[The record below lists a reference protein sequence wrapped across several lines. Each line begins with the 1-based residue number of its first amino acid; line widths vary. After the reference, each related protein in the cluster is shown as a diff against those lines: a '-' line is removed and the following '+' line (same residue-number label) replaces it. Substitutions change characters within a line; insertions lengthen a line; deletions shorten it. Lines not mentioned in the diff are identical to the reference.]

1 MKAAFRIGFATAWNQ
16 RYTSFMKSRHY
27 VFDSR
32 FGSCTGGHFLAG
44 LLSNLHGLL
53 RLQAH

>member
-1 MKAAFRIGFATAWNQ
+1 VKAAFRIGFATAFNQ
-16 RYTSFMKSRHY
+16 RYTSLMKSRHY
-27 VFDSR
+27 AFDSR
-32 FGSCTGGHFLAG
+32 FASSTGGLFLAG